1 MLGGLLTLA
10 TMAIADVAMSG
21 SRAAWRGLAYM
32 LLAGTSCVMLS
43 GLPEMVFAD
52 LSDNTMLVFKAS
64 LGPLSGAL
72 TLTYLG
78 QWLGVAAEDRLVNRT
93 IIGGAAALIAS
104 AVFMAL
110 ALLINSNSNGRDS
123 NILTFATWVN
133 CSSVLMALI
142 ASTRAAHLGDRL
154 ARWMALGCLL
164 QAISVS
170 GLYAH
175 NLPLNTA
182 LENSPAGLWV
192 WGMTAASTVGF
203 FLVIVGLGI
212 SRNRQNRRLER
223 LAGLS
228 RGLDPATGLPRG
240 SVLLSKVDDAFWRS
254 ARLNAD
260 CAVICICLRNLYE
273 LSETAGH
280 SIDQQI
286 LVSMTARIRRTV
298 GFRCVVGLYHPR
310 CFVVVISAV
319 KQPRLVT
326 GLVKRLRYLLAK
338 PLPVIG
344 QNDGNFTFTPEIA
357 YGLVTVDPTGADP
370 ARILDQ
376 AEQMALAGDTPAKT

>member
-10 TMAIADVAMSG
+10 TMAIADVVMSG
-21 SRAAWRGLAYM
+21 TRSAWRGLAYM
-32 LLAGTSCVMLS
+32 LLTGTSCVMLS
-43 GLPEMVFAD
+43 GLPEIVFPD
-52 LSDNTMLVFKAS
+52 LSDKALLVFKAS

-93 IIGGAAALIAS
+93 IIGGAVMLIAS
-104 AVFMAL
+104 AVFMSL
-110 ALLINSNSNGRDS
+110 VLLLHSTWDRS
-123 NILTFATWVN
+123 NIMTIATWIN

-142 ASTRAAHLGDRL
+142 ASARAAHLGDRL
-154 ARWMALGCLL
+154 ARWMALACLL

-175 NLPLNTA
+175 NLSMHAA
-182 LENSPAGLWV
+182 LYESPAGLWV
-192 WGMTAASTVGF
+192 WGLTAASTVGF
-203 FLVIVGLGI
+203 FLVVVALGI
-212 SRNRQNRRLER
+212 SRNRQNQRLER

-254 ARLNAD
+254 ARLNTD
-260 CAVICICLRNLYE
+260 CTVICVYLRNLYE

-280 SIDQQI
+280 SVDQQI

-326 GLVKRLRYLLAK
+326 VLVSRLRYLLAK
-338 PLPVIG
+338 PLSVIG
-344 QNDGNFTFTPEIA
+344 QSDGSFTFTPDIA
-357 YGLVTVDPTGADP
+357 YGLVTVDPAGADA

-376 AEQMALAGDTPAKT
+376 AEQLAVASETTEKS